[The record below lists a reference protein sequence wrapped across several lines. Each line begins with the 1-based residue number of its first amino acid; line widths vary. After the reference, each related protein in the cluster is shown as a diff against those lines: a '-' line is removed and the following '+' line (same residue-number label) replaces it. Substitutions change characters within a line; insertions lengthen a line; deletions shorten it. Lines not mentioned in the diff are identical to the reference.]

1 MKRIATSV
9 TALAVAGAM
18 TLAVLPAAQAESTT
32 NGSSFS
38 YSIEGIA
45 GSLQQFSKLSPE
57 LQAEIRAAI
66 EAQDLLK
73 LVQLKVRVDAELAKI
88 EAAEQGTNAADAKA
102 TSGSSALSSVL
113 ADGIS
118 VKETTSATATTAATT
133 VSSAPTSTSAS
144 ASATAEAGSS
154 ANKIVENLTAGSS
167 SKADSTAVTPTAEP
181 ASSSDEITAGS
192 SAISKA
198 DINWEAALG
207 FGGLALA
214 ALSFGS
220 MLSSDGQGSSNGSSA
235 GSSEK
240 KETKKEEVKK
250 EHKAEGKGGLE
261 GEVAAKGKD
270 AKHGDVAGAGKRGVL
285 AATGDNTAARAIA
298 GILLALIA
306 VAGFVARRK
315 FVTK

>member
-88 EAAEQGTNAADAKA
+88 EAAEQGTDAADAKA
-102 TSGSSALSSVL
+102 ASGSSALSSVL

-118 VKETTSATATTAATT
+118 TRETTAATSTSTAAT
-133 VSSAPTSTSAS
+133 VPAAPTSTSVS

-167 SKADSTAVTPTAEP
+167 SKADSTVTPTAEP

-240 KETKKEEVKK
+240 QEPKKEEVKK

-270 AKHGDVAGAGKRGVL
+270 SKHGDVAGVGKRGVL